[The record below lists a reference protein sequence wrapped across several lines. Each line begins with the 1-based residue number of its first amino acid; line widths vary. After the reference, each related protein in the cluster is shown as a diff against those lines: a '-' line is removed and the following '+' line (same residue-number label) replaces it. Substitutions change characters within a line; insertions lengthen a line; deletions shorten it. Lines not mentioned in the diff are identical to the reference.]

1 MGGEIGKEKQMGRKI
16 AIWPVILIF
25 CTVALLAFS
34 LGGRA
39 AGPDPKK
46 VSAVLKAGGG
56 AVGGVGFMVLTGL
69 SKVVRDSYPKLE
81 LTVVPG
87 GWVGNLFR
95 VNTGELDIGS
105 TTIAM
110 CALAQ
115 RKKAPFNKP
124 LPKVKALY
132 STQDKLYYFA
142 IFRKDAPINSIG
154 ELFEKKPAVSMCIL
168 QKGTTVELMWRTILE
183 SQGVTWDD
191 LPKWGAKINF
201 VAWGDAVNLVKDGHA
216 DGILSVG
223 TKQIGWA
230 SDLTN
235 SRDMKILT
243 WENRFLKMMSKNF
256 GFGEGSI
263 PANTYKG
270 ISKAVLCPT
279 DSGEIIVNANV
290 PDTPVEAILT
300 ALADHPEKYAQ
311 THKALAQ
318 FTAKGMAKNL
328 KLPLH
333 PAALKFYKSRNIP
346 LPME

>member
-1 MGGEIGKEKQMGRKI
+1 MARKI
-16 AIWPVILIF
+16 GIWSLGLFF
-25 CTVALLAFS
+25 CAAAFLTFS
-34 LGGRA
+34 LDGKA
-39 AGPDPKK
+39 AGPDPNK

-56 AVGGVGFMVLTGL
+56 AVGGIGFMVLTGL
-69 SKVVRDSYPKLE
+69 SKVVADSYPKLE

-110 CALAQ
+110 CALAHG
-115 RKKAPFNKP
+115 KKTPFNKP

-142 IFRKDAPINSIG
+142 IFKKSAPINSIG

-183 SQGVTWDD
+183 SQGVSWDD

-201 VAWGDAVNLVKDGHA
+201 VTWGDAVNLVKDGHA

-235 SRDMKILT
+235 SREMKILT
-243 WENRFLKMMSKNF
+243 WENKFLKMMSKNF
-256 GFGEGSI
+256 GFGEGNI

-270 ISKAVLCPT
+270 ITKAVLCPT
-279 DSGEIIVNANV
+279 DSGEITVNADV
-290 PDTPVEAILT
+290 PDTPIEAILT
-300 ALADHPEKYAQ
+300 TLADHPERYAK
-311 THKALAQ
+311 THKALAE

>member
-1 MGGEIGKEKQMGRKI
+1 MARKI
-16 AIWPVILIF
+16 GIWSLGLFF
-25 CTVALLAFS
+25 CAAAFLTFS
-34 LGGRA
+34 LDGKA
-39 AGPDPKK
+39 AGPDPNK

-56 AVGGVGFMVLTGL
+56 AVGGIGFMVLTGL
-69 SKVVRDSYPKLE
+69 SKVVADSYPKLE

-95 VNTGELDIGS
+95 VNKGELDIGS

-110 CALAQ
+110 CALAHG
-115 RKKAPFNKP
+115 KKTPFNKP

-142 IFRKDAPINSIG
+142 IFKKSAPINSIG

-183 SQGVTWDD
+183 SQGVSWDD

-201 VAWGDAVNLVKDGHA
+201 VTWGDAVNLVKDGHA

-235 SRDMKILT
+235 SREMKILT
-243 WENRFLKMMSKNF
+243 WENKFLKMMSKNF
-256 GFGEGSI
+256 GFGEGNI

-270 ISKAVLCPT
+270 ITKAVLCPT
-279 DSGEIIVNANV
+279 DSGEITVNADV
-290 PDTPVEAILT
+290 PDTPIEAILT
-300 ALADHPEKYAQ
+300 TLADHPERYAK
-311 THKALAQ
+311 THKALAE